1 MPKLVAIREFSYA
14 TRMLKPGQ
22 SFEATPNDARLLIA
36 VKRAREVREPSK
48 IAPPP
53 AAVVAHILQSAPMQP
68 LPANPLDH
76 DGDGAS
82 GGSLPASERG
92 EDIDKLRADAEA
104 LNIAID
110 RRWGA
115 KRLQAEIDKALAV

>member
-1 MPKLVAIREFSYA
+1 MPKLIATREFSYA

-22 SFEATPNDARLLIA
+22 PFEATPNDARLLIA
-36 VKRAREVREPSK
+36 VKRATVVREPSK

-53 AAVVAHILQSAPMQP
+53 AGVLAQIQQSA
-68 LPANPLDH
+68 AINPLDH
-76 DGDGAS
+76 DGDGS
-82 GGSLPASERG
+82 PGGSLPAAERG

-104 LNIAID
+104 LGIAID

-115 KRLQAEIDKALAV
+115 RRLQAEIDKALA